1 MLLSFVANEDI
12 TEGTAVAVLEAPL
25 GVIRAID
32 PLNFADARSV
42 GIAVDTVSSGAL
54 CRVISKGE
62 ASFFDGLE
70 PGERYYAPLSGTAPV
85 VYSGFADV
93 FNTIVESGAYLCE
106 LGIAVNATSLSVNLD
121 TPVFMQKDSLT

>member
-62 ASFFDGLE
+62 ANFFDGSSLE
-70 PGERYYAPLSGTAPV
+70 KGITLLFQELHL
-85 VYSGFADV
+85 
-93 FNTIVESGAYLCE
+93 LCIQV
-106 LGIAVNATSLSVNLD
+106 LQMFLILLLNQVHIYVNLG
-121 TPVFMQKDSLT
+121 

>member
-85 VYSGFADV
+85 VYSGFANV

-106 LGIAVNATSLSVNLD
+106 LGIAVNTTSLSVNLD